1 MTAALRSGSHRRA
14 TADAV
19 GAEAVI
25 EEVEALEE
33 ALQQTVTRQRSQG
46 GGAPGKYD
54 AAVATYGVQLRAWV
68 DMQVD
73 ARLGQLLPNFLE
85 GELESLRVDC
95 AASQD
100 ASEAVAS
107 RLEAEIRAVADAQAK
122 LLQVVE
128 GMSRELARAR

>member
-1 MTAALRSGSHRRA
+1 ALPRPSHRRA
-14 TADAV
+14 QAPGDAV

-33 ALQQTVTRQRSQG
+33 ALQQTVTRQRAP
-46 GGAPGKYD
+46 GAGKYD

-85 GELESLRVDC
+85 
-95 AASQD
+95 
-100 ASEAVAS
+100 
-107 RLEAEIRAVADAQAK
+107 
-122 LLQVVE
+122 
-128 GMSRELARAR
+128 